1 MLEHFVGV
9 TASAKARVLF
19 ILYQQR
25 VSTMQ
30 RQLILREEA
39 CLPQITQ
46 TKNADKRQVCATSLL
61 RLCVD
66 LGYGQRSVVF
76 LELGA
81 GFLSVGTATFLPR
94 HPNIQGW
101 AQLCVLDGERQ
112 VSVQSTCPKC
122 LTQVHKGHF
131 GMFSGDSPPSPRWG
145 DKCHVPAMAP
155 RCWLCFLGLCF
166 GTTPA
171 PEHPL
176 APLCMP
182 ASPTCL
188 DKSYKKQM
196 QEKDNELK
204 NKRS

>member
-66 LGYGQRSVVF
+66 LGYGQSSVIF

-81 GFLSVGTATFLPR
+81 GFLNVGTAMFLPR
-94 HPNIQGW
+94 LPNIQG
-101 AQLCVLDGERQ
+101 
-112 VSVQSTCPKC
+112 
-122 LTQVHKGHF
+122 
-131 GMFSGDSPPSPRWG
+131 
-145 DKCHVPAMAP
+145 
-155 RCWLCFLGLCF
+155 
-166 GTTPA
+166 
-171 PEHPL
+171 
-176 APLCMP
+176 
-182 ASPTCL
+182 
-188 DKSYKKQM
+188 
-196 QEKDNELK
+196 
-204 NKRS
+204 